1 MTVPEGATKFALHEP
16 YVPASGT
23 KIALHT
29 PPHCMCG
36 IKLALLARNG
46 PFWRVSC
53 VQGELCTA
61 LATNNPCR
69 ANFVPHTRWMRSQ
82 STQPHTKCHRCEGRR
97 RVRRARLRCPWAA
110 AVPGLASRHQLPPVW
125 RAPDSLA
132 AVPVGGGRARAGL
145 EIDHSEPKARVWR
158 SRGRAAA
165 HRHIQR
171 PGPTAPGTPAAPRAT
186 QQPGTAPAPRHT
198 KNRHPDRMSACGGAR
213 GIRTPDLLI
222 ANETRYQLRH
232 SPKDSNS
239 LAPSQSAVQA
249 DHRRVRHDTEP
260 THATAP
266 RARRP
271 AARHQQLRG
280 PYWARRASR
289 TASRSRATA

>member
-1 MTVPEGATKFALHEP
+1 MYNTISTPGAAGVEGAGG
-16 YVPASGT
+16 SGG
-23 KIALHT
+23 
-29 PPHCMCG
+29 PGCG
-36 IKLALLARNG
+36 ACG
-46 PFWRVSC
+46 
-53 VQGELCTA
+53 
-61 LATNNPCR
+61 
-69 ANFVPHTRWMRSQ
+69 RWQ
-82 STQPHTKCHRCEGRR
+82 
-97 RVRRARLRCPWAA
+97 
-110 AVPGLASRHQLPPVW
+110 GLAGLVQATQAPPVW

-165 HRHIQR
+165 HRHTQR
-171 PGPTAPGTPAAPRAT
+171 QGPTKHHNGAPGTPAAPINTTTRHRT
-186 QQPGTAPAPRHT
+186 NAPEHT

-239 LAPSQSAVQA
+239 LAPSQSATQA

>member
-82 STQPHTKCHRCEGRR
+82 STQPHTKCHRYGGCRRDRRARPRCPWAAAGPDRGPGGRWRGLAGLRADAQHHQYTGYRRCEGRR

-171 PGPTAPGTPAAPRAT
+171 PGPTVPGTPAAPRAT

-239 LAPSQSAVQA
+239 LAP
-249 DHRRVRHDTEP
+249 
-260 THATAP
+260 
-266 RARRP
+266 
-271 AARHQQLRG
+271 
-280 PYWARRASR
+280 
-289 TASRSRATA
+289 

>member
-82 STQPHTKCHRCEGRR
+82 STQPHTGGRRCGEHR

-145 EIDHSEPKARVWR
+145 EIDHSEPKARMWR
-158 SRGRAAA
+158 SRGYR
-165 HRHIQR
+165 
-171 PGPTAPGTPAAPRAT
+171 
-186 QQPGTAPAPRHT
+186 T
-198 KNRHPDRMSACGGAR
+198 K
-213 GIRTPDLLI
+213 
-222 ANETRYQLRH
+222 
-232 SPKDSNS
+232 
-239 LAPSQSAVQA
+239 
-249 DHRRVRHDTEP
+249 RV
-260 THATAP
+260 
-266 RARRP
+266 
-271 AARHQQLRG
+271 G
-280 PYWARRASR
+280 
-289 TASRSRATA
+289 

>member
-1 MTVPEGATKFALHEP
+1 MYNTISTPGAAGVEGAGG
-16 YVPASGT
+16 SGG
-23 KIALHT
+23 
-29 PPHCMCG
+29 PGCG
-36 IKLALLARNG
+36 ACG
-46 PFWRVSC
+46 
-53 VQGELCTA
+53 
-61 LATNNPCR
+61 
-69 ANFVPHTRWMRSQ
+69 RWQ
-82 STQPHTKCHRCEGRR
+82 
-97 RVRRARLRCPWAA
+97 
-110 AVPGLASRHQLPPVW
+110 GLAGLVQATQAPPVW

-165 HRHIQR
+165 HGHTKQPGPTKHARRPEHQRQQR
-171 PGPTAPGTPAAPRAT
+171 PGIQKTDIR
-186 QQPGTAPAPRHT
+186 
-198 KNRHPDRMSACGGAR
+198 DRMSACGGAR

-239 LAPSQSAVQA
+239 LAPWRSATQA

-271 AARHQQLRG
+271 AARHQQLREV